1 MNMKKTLIA
10 LVVVATSAA
19 ISGPAMAWT
28 ANGTGGSVDMGG
40 TLIPKGK
47 GAPWEV
53 KVGDA
58 VKGLD
63 AEIEKGQKTV
73 EISLKSAI
81 PLLGIR
87 TQTSEVFHGQEGIT
101 PRISYGSAIDVNSFK
116 EGMVPLTLEVKD
128 SKGAK
133 IGKAESSV
141 LAAAMVSHRDN
152 WIHIIASLYSI
163 SRGGAFFGGIGTSE
177 SGAHPSPLD
186 VAKKVFPEAS
196 EHFNT
201 QEITDPVD
209 KIETVFSDNDAN
221 FSAFYASG
229 IPESSKIKITLD
241 EGVDADTSVQ
251 WNASLPIT
259 VFYD

>member
-1 MNMKKTLIA
+1 MKKTLIA
-10 LVVVATSAA
+10 LAVAASAA
-19 ISGPAMAWT
+19 VSGSAMAWT

-40 TLIPKGK
+40 TLIPEGK
-47 GAPWEV
+47 VTPWEV

-63 AEIEKGQKTV
+63 AKIEKGQKTV
-73 EISLKSAI
+73 ELSLKSAI

-101 PRISYGSAIDVNSFK
+101 PQISYGSAIDVHSFK
-116 EGMVPLTLEVKD
+116 EGMAPLTLEVKD

-141 LAAAMVSHRDN
+141 LAAAMVSYSRD
-152 WIHIIASLYSI
+152 WIHSLSSLYS
-163 SRGGAFFGGIGTSE
+163 GNDGLAFFGGLGTSK

-186 VAKKVFPEAS
+186 VAKKVFAEAS

-201 QEITDPVD
+201 QGGTDPVLVG
-209 KIETVFSDNDAN
+209 EAEFSQNVAAY
-221 FSAFYASG
+221 SAFYASG

-259 VFYD
+259 VSYE

>member
-1 MNMKKTLIA
+1 MKKTLIA

-47 GAPWEV
+47 EAPWEV

-101 PRISYGSAIDVNSFK
+101 PQISYGSAIDAHSFK
-116 EGMVPLTLEVKD
+116 EGMAPLTLEVKD

-141 LAAAMVSHRDN
+141 LAAAMMSYHSGN
-152 WIHIIASLYSI
+152 WIHSLSSLYS
-163 SRGGAFFGGIGTSE
+163 SSDGLAFFGGLGTSE

-186 VAKKVFPEAS
+186 VAKKVFAEAS

-201 QEITDPVD
+201 QEITDPVN
-209 KIETVFSDNDAN
+209 IVEVAFSDNAADY
-221 FSAFYASG
+221 SAFYASG

-259 VFYD
+259 VSYE

>member
-1 MNMKKTLIA
+1 MKKTLIA
-10 LVVVATSAA
+10 LAVAASAA
-19 ISGPAMAWT
+19 VSGSAMAWT

-40 TLIPKGK
+40 ILSPAHKVT
-47 GAPWEV
+47 PWEV

-63 AEIEKGQKTV
+63 AKIEKGQKTV

-101 PRISYGSAIDVNSFK
+101 PQISYGSAIDVHSFK
-116 EGMVPLTLEVKD
+116 EGMAPLTLEVKD

-141 LAAAMVSHRDN
+141 LAAAMVSYSRD
-152 WIHIIASLYSI
+152 WIHSLSSLYS
-163 SRGGAFFGGIGTSE
+163 GNDGLAFFGGLGTSK
-177 SGAHPSPLD
+177 SGVHPSPLD
-186 VAKKVFPEAS
+186 VAKKVFAEAS

-201 QEITDPVD
+201 QGDTGPVLVG
-209 KIETVFSDNDAN
+209 EAEFSKNVATY
-221 FSAFYASG
+221 SAFYASG

-241 EGVDADTSVQ
+241 EGACADAPVQ
-251 WNASLPIT
+251 WKASLPIT
-259 VFYD
+259 VSYM